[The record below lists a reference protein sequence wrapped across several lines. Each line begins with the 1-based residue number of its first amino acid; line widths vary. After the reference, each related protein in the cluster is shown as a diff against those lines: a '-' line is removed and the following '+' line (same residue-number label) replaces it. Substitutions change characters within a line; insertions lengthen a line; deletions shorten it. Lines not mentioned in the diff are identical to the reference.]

1 MVTTGTY
8 PALPCVSFSPVQEA
22 GAIPS
27 PAQGTPPPGAA
38 MQPCLPPPQLL
49 GPSSTQC
56 GSTAMRVIFSAA
68 SSRRQVRGSRPRA
81 SRSCW
86 ELDRFGFK
94 PPEPQPQPH
103 RSRAPCQALPA
114 RSSWCSGPRM
124 HPSAHP
130 ALFQPC
136 PPSSSSKSF
145 QGKQGSW
152 EEPL

>member
-1 MVTTGTY
+1 MTTGTY
-8 PALPCVSFSPVQEA
+8 PALPCVSFSPVEEA

-27 PAQGTPPPGAA
+27 PAQGTP
-38 MQPCLPPPQLL
+38 LL
-49 GPSSTQC
+49 GLQCNLVCHPHSSWACPPSTQC
-56 GSTAMRVIFSAA
+56 GSTAIRVIFSAA

-103 RSRAPCQALPA
+103 RSRAPCQALPV
-114 RSSWCSGPRM
+114 RSSWYSGPCM

-136 PPSSSSKSF
+136 PPSSSSKSL